1 MDSENINLNEES
13 RASQSAKI
21 LAHLQGG
28 GRITSLEALRMFGCL
43 RLASR
48 IANLRREN
56 DIRSRFV
63 TLPNGKRV
71 KEYFIEELCSY
82 GKTL

>member
-1 MDSENINLNEES
+1 MYSKDINMDGES
-13 RASQSAKI
+13 RASQNAKI

-48 IANLRREN
+48 IADLRREN

-71 KEYFIEELCSY
+71 KEYFIE
-82 GKTL
+82 TAV

>member
-1 MDSENINLNEES
+1 MDSENINLNGES
-13 RASQSAKI
+13 GASQNAKI

-48 IANLRREN
+48 IADLRREN

-71 KEYFIEELCSY
+71 KEYFIEA
-82 GKTL
+82 TV

>member
-1 MDSENINLNEES
+1 MYTTNINLNEES
-13 RASQSAKI
+13 SASQSAKI

-28 GRITSLEALRMFGCL
+28 GRITALEALNKFGCL

-48 IANLRREN
+48 ISDLRKDN
-56 DIRSRFV
+56 DICSQFI

-71 KEYFIEELCSY
+71 KEYFIEA
-82 GKTL
+82 TM